1 MKARYAIQQ
10 QIPHQLQETS
20 WKFLT
25 QLDEISHPGQKHHI
39 IFPAGIELVLLDFV
53 TAGGAFHQVSIDQA
67 PVELSFHLAGHA
79 RATMHYSRQSREEI
93 ICNPDSSF
101 LSFLPQTECR
111 LQLAEKQHYRLVNIY
126 ISPEVFWRKF
136 IGQPDCLP
144 PELVKILESGKQQSY
159 NRISSMS
166 CQLRTLVE
174 QIFYCPYRGAMRQL
188 YLEAKTVEII
198 VRHLWELARIP
209 LQNSSFSLSCSE
221 RDKIYAA
228 RELLLCNLAE
238 PPSLDM
244 LAREVGLNP
253 NKLNKGFRQEF
264 GMTVFAWY
272 RKARIQQACTLLE
285 QGQLNIDETAQ
296 TLGFHDTPHFIR
308 HFKRYCGKTPGIYA
322 REKRN

>member
-1 MKARYAIQQ
+1 MQQ
-10 QIPHQLQETS
+10 QFSHHLRETS
-20 WKFLT
+20 WRFLT
-25 QLDEISHPGQKHHI
+25 KLDEVSHPGQKHHI
-39 IFPAGIELVLLDFV
+39 IFPSGIELVLLDFV
-53 TAGGAFHQVSIDQA
+53 ATGGTHQVSIDQA

-79 RATMHYSRQSREEI
+79 HGTMRYSQQSREE
-93 ICNPDSSF
+93 F
-101 LSFLPQTECR
+101 LAFLPQTECR
-111 LQLAEKQHYRLVNIY
+111 FQLVEKQHYRVLNIY
-126 ISPEVFWRKF
+126 ISPEVFWEKF
-136 IGQPDCLP
+136 IGEPDCLP
-144 PELVKILESGKQQSY
+144 PELAKILESGKQQSY

-166 CQLRTLVE
+166 CQLKTLVE
-174 QIFYCPYRGAMRQL
+174 QLFYCPYQGTMRQL
-188 YLEAKTVEII
+188 YLEAKTVEVII
-198 VRHLWELARIP
+198 RHLWELSGIP

-221 RDKIYAA
+221 RDKIYGAK
-228 RELLLCNLAE
+228 ELLLRNLAE

-244 LAREVGLNP
+244 LARAVGLNP

-272 RKARIQQACTLLE
+272 RKARIQQACALLE